1 MEAIPMEVIDMA
13 DDFFSHLNSI
23 ERNKISDNYYLEQP
37 HLSKFYRDWLPFIK
51 NKITNENSQ
60 YLYLIICRS
69 YKYYAIEMPVI
80 TDKTVSATHARF
92 VVMTKEKVN
101 PPLTALDMLIKIKSL
116 INQESL
122 VDFIISKLHGNDEVP
137 VLYNSQEDL
146 QTIFTQ
152 IIVLL
157 LVLNDEMKKHIVNE
171 II

>member
-13 DDFFSHLNSI
+13 DDFFSHLNSK

-37 HLSKFYRDWLPFIK
+37 HLSKLYRDWLPFIK
-51 NKITNENSQ
+51 NKNTNENSQ

-69 YKYYAIEMPVI
+69 YKYYAVEMPVI
-80 TDKTVSATHARF
+80 SNKVVMATHARF

-101 PPLTALDMLIKIKSL
+101 PPLTAFDMLTKMKTVIG
-116 INQESL
+116 QESL
-122 VDFIISKLHGNDEVP
+122 VDYLILKLHGNDETP
-137 VLYNSQEDL
+137 VLYKSQEDL

-157 LVLNDEMKKHIVNE
+157 LALNDEIKKHISNE
-171 II
+171 TT